1 MPTTRTSER
10 RLANKRTILSA
21 LDENSSL
28 DDPTFHHTKF
38 HSNGH
43 QYNSS
48 PPSSFPIPDLD
59 YTQLKNIELLLND
72 LEREIDSRKESLD
85 IQKVNM
91 LKRQQEVYFVN
102 MVKIAKSIKK
112 MTIREFNTA
121 HNTNIVDVM
130 KRSMIGDNVSTT
142 AAMGAKKRVRS
153 NGSSNNNS
161 SSNCISSSSS
171 RLPMETPV
179 RQIATGGIRTPGT
192 ILRTVRKGETVY
204 SINGSPVD
212 MAEEG
217 DLVATVCKKRRGN
230 GSDGPGAIFDI
241 NVGDGRYIS
250 LSDANAIRELPEEM
264 KIEAKNQL
272 NVLQDQLSKLMAHLK
287 N

>member
-21 LDENSSL
+21 LDENSTL
-28 DDPTFHHTKF
+28 DPTFQTNF
-38 HSNGH
+38 HAPNGH
-43 QYNSS
+43 HSS
-48 PPSSFPIPDLD
+48 PPSFLIPDLD
-59 YTQLKNIELLLND
+59 YTQLKNIQLLISD

-91 LKRQQEVYFVN
+91 LKRQQEVFFVN
-102 MVKIAKSIKK
+102 MVKISKSIKK
-112 MTIREFNTA
+112 MTIREFNSA
-121 HNTNIVDVM
+121 HNTNIVDIM
-130 KRSMIGDNVSTT
+130 KNSMMGDTVS
-142 AAMGAKKRVRS
+142 AARMGAKKRVRS
-153 NGSSNNNS
+153 NGTSQNANS
-161 SSNCISSSSS
+161 STSNS

-179 RQIATGGIRTPGT
+179 RQISSVGGIRTPGT

-230 GSDGPGAIFDI
+230 GTDGPGAIFDI

-250 LSDANAIRELPEEM
+250 LSDANAIRELPDDM
-264 KIEAKNQL
+264 KMEAKNQL

>member
-1 MPTTRTSER
+1 MPSTRTSER

-48 PPSSFPIPDLD
+48 SPSSFPIPDLD
-59 YTQLKNIELLLND
+59 YTQLKNIELLLTD

-112 MTIREFNTA
+112 MTIRDFNAA
-121 HNTNIVDVM
+121 HNTNIVNVM
-130 KRSMIGDNVSTT
+130 KKSMIGDNASAVV
-142 AAMGAKKRVRS
+142 AMGAKKRVRS
-153 NGSSNNNS
+153 NGTSNNNS
-161 SSNCISSSSS
+161 SSSSNSS

-230 GSDGPGAIFDI
+230 GSDGHGAIFDI

-250 LSDANAIRELPEEM
+250 LSDANAIRDLPEEM

>member
-21 LDENSSL
+21 LDENSTL
-28 DDPTFHHTKF
+28 DPTFQTNF
-38 HSNGH
+38 HAPNGH
-43 QYNSS
+43 HSS
-48 PPSSFPIPDLD
+48 PPSFPIPDLD
-59 YTQLKNIELLLND
+59 YTQLKNIQLLITD

-91 LKRQQEVYFVN
+91 IKRQQEVFFVN
-102 MVKIAKSIKK
+102 MVKISKSIKK
-112 MTIREFNTA
+112 MTIREFNSA
-121 HNTNIVDVM
+121 HNTNIVELM
-130 KRSMIGDNVSTT
+130 KNSMMGDIVS
-142 AAMGAKKRVRS
+142 AATMGAKKRVRS
-153 NGSSNNNS
+153 NGSSQNANS
-161 SSNCISSSSS
+161 CSSS

-179 RQIATGGIRTPGT
+179 RQIASVGGIRTPGT

-250 LSDANAIRELPEEM
+250 LSDANAIRELPDDM
-264 KIEAKNQL
+264 KMEAKNQL

>member
-28 DDPTFHHTKF
+28 DPTFQKDF
-38 HSNGH
+38 HPNGPPPH
-43 QYNSS
+43 SS
-48 PPSSFPIPDLD
+48 PSSCFPVPDLD
-59 YTQLKNIELLLND
+59 YTQLKNIQLLLTD

-112 MTIREFNTA
+112 MTIREFNSA
-121 HNTNIVDVM
+121 HNTNIVEIM
-130 KRSMIGDNVSTT
+130 KHAMIGDTISA

-153 NGSSNNNS
+153 NGKSHSHNAHNNN
-161 SSNCISSSSS
+161 S

-179 RQIATGGIRTPGT
+179 RQIASSNGGIRTPGT

-250 LSDANAIRELPEEM
+250 LSDANAIRDLPDDM
-264 KIEAKNQL
+264 KTEAKNQL

>member
-28 DDPTFHHTKF
+28 DPTFQKDF
-38 HSNGH
+38 HANGRPPH
-43 QYNSS
+43 SS
-48 PPSSFPIPDLD
+48 PSSCFPVPDLD
-59 YTQLKNIELLLND
+59 YTQLKNIQLLLAD
-72 LEREIDSRKESLD
+72 LEHEIDSRKESLD

-112 MTIREFNTA
+112 MTIREFNST
-121 HNTNIVDVM
+121 HNTNIVEIM
-130 KRSMIGDNVSTT
+130 KNSMIGDTISA

-153 NGSSNNNS
+153 NGKSHNAHN
-161 SSNCISSSSS
+161 SS

-179 RQIATGGIRTPGT
+179 RQIASSSGGIRTPGT

-241 NVGDGRYIS
+241 NVGDGRYIN
-250 LSDANAIRELPEEM
+250 LSDTNAIRDLPDEM
-264 KIEAKNQL
+264 KTEAKNQL